1 MPSPA
6 TPAGFLNIDKPTG
19 ITSHDVVARC
29 RKILGTKK
37 IGHAGTLDPQ
47 ASGVLILCVGGATRL
62 SEYVMAST
70 KKYHATIHLGR
81 ETTTYDIEGELT
93 SENSVDHIHRTE
105 IESLLQSFIGEIE
118 QLPPAYSAIKQGG
131 KKLYELA
138 RAGKT
143 VELTPRKVVI
153 HEIQVVGW
161 QPPFLSVNITCGAG
175 TYIRSIAH
183 DLGAALNVGGSLH
196 NLRRISSGA
205 FRAEN
210 AVTLEVLQASTNPA
224 SFLIP
229 PAAAL
234 SDWNQVILKPDEI
247 TALRQGKI
255 TPHNSP
261 ETPGDL
267 ALAID
272 THGETIA
279 VLQAVTEGWK
289 PHKVLSS

>member
-1 MPSPA
+1 MPSP
-6 TPAGFLNIDKPTG
+6 TPPAGFLNLDKPVG

-47 ASGVLILCVGGATRL
+47 ASGVLILCIGSATRL

-70 KKYHATIHLGR
+70 KQYRATIHLGR
-81 ETTTYDIEGELT
+81 ETTTYDIEGEIT
-93 SENSVDHIHRTE
+93 AENPVDHIRSTD
-105 IESLLQSFIGEIE
+105 IESLLQPFIGEIE

-138 RAGKT
+138 RAGKS

-153 HEIQVVGW
+153 HEIQIVEW
-161 QPPFLSVNITCGAG
+161 QPPLLSVNITCGAG

-183 DLGAALNVGGSLH
+183 DLGAALGVGGSLH
-196 NLRRISSGA
+196 DLRRTASGA
-205 FRAEN
+205 FQAESAIALDALQTAEN
-210 AVTLEVLQASTNPA
+210 PPS
-224 SFLIP
+224 LIIS

-234 SDWNQVILKPDEI
+234 SDWHSLIVNPDEI
-247 TALRQGKI
+247 VALRQGKTI
-255 TPHNSP
+255 PRTSP
-261 ETPGDL
+261 EAVSDL

-289 PHKVLSS
+289 PHKVLST